1 MKNLCCLFLALL
13 LFASCASKSMD
24 SQKKKEIAVATQRLG
39 GEYYN
44 SGNYTAALKTLLEAQ
59 ETIPNDPYLNNS
71 IGLVYLAK
79 ERYKLAEDSFK
90 TALTNKPDYIHAK
103 NNLGAAYLKQKK
115 WDLAIE
121 CFKEVSENI
130 LYATP
135 EMPLSNL
142 GWVYF
147 QKDMYKQA
155 KSYFKQALDIKPD
168 FLVALHGIASIYI
181 KMGHYSQALRFL
193 HYNLMQKPGAAI
205 LHSDLAKTYE
215 ALKQYRQA
223 KKSWELVVKLAPST
237 SPLSREAKERI
248 VQLTDF

>member
-1 MKNLCCLFLALL
+1 MLPLSRSSSFCIMCIEKYGFT
-13 LFASCASKSMD
+13 
-24 SQKKKEIAVATQRLG
+24 KKKEIAVATQRLG